1 MTPSAHSPAPDGRP
15 PHGAPEDPPH
25 DAPYEVI
32 VDTPTLKAFLE
43 RLEGCPDVAVDTEA
57 NSLHH
62 YRECVS
68 LIQLTGR
75 ERGGALHHA
84 IVDPLADADV
94 QLLGPLLADPKVTTI
109 FHGADYDVVSLRRD
123 YGFSFA
129 TIYDTM
135 VAARCA
141 GVPRFGLA
149 DLVSGYFGVALNKK
163 YQKHDWSHRP
173 LSREALDYAHLD
185 TRYLPEIMDR
195 LRELVAQ
202 KGRTDA
208 VEEECRLLEQRAWV
222 RREPDPDAF
231 LQVKGASRLP
241 EQARRVLREL
251 WEMREGIAKKRDWPP
266 FKVMGNETMIA
277 LATAAP
283 GDAKSLESALGRH
296 SRIGHRYGP
305 RILDAVATGLVSDR
319 PLPAPKRGEGRRP
332 TREDDALFKRLKDW
346 RNAAAE
352 AEGVEPAMV
361 VNNQVL
367 QEVSTRRPASRA
379 DLEAIPGIRRWQLAR
394 YTDALLG
401 AVQAFAAEAG

>member
-1 MTPSAHSPAPDGRP
+1 MGSHEGFHEASRAV
-15 PHGAPEDPPH
+15 
-25 DAPYEVI
+25 PYEVI
-32 VDTPTLKAFLE
+32 DETAALKAFLG
-43 RLEGCPDVAVDTEA
+43 RLEACPDVAVDTEA

-62 YRECVS
+62 YRERVS

-84 IVDPLADADV
+84 IVDPIADV
-94 QLLGPLLADPKVTTI
+94 DVMLLGPLLADPKVTTI

-123 YGFSFA
+123 YGFAFA
-129 TIYDTM
+129 NIYDTM

-149 DLVSGYFGVALNKK
+149 DLVQGYFGVALNKR
-163 YQKHDWSHRP
+163 YQKIDWSHRP

-195 LRELVAQ
+195 LRDLVAQ

-222 RREPDPDAF
+222 RREPDPEAF
-231 LQVKGASRLP
+231 LQVKGATRLGD
-241 EQARRVLREL
+241 QGRRVLREL

-266 FKVMGNETMIA
+266 FKVMGNETLIA

-319 PLPAPKRGEGRRP
+319 PLPAPRRGDGRRP
-332 TREDDALFKRLKDW
+332 TREDDALFKHLKDW

-352 AEGVEPAMV
+352 AEGVEPSMV
-361 VNNQVL
+361 VSNQVL
-367 QEVSTRRPASRA
+367 QEVSTRRPAGRA

-394 YTDALLG
+394 YADALV
-401 AVQAFAAEAG
+401 AEVQAFAAAG

>member
-1 MTPSAHSPAPDGRP
+1 MTGLVEG
-15 PHGAPEDPPH
+15 GAPAGER
-25 DAPYEVI
+25 PYAEI
-32 VDTPTLKAFLE
+32 EDTPALEAFLA
-43 RLEGCPDVAVDTEA
+43 RLAACPDVAVDTEA

-62 YRECVS
+62 YRERVS

-75 ERGGALHHA
+75 EPDGTLHHA
-84 IVDPLADADV
+84 IVDPIADV
-94 QLLGPLLADPKVTTI
+94 DVGLLGPLLADPKVTII

-129 TIYDTM
+129 GLYDTM

-149 DLVSGYFGVALNKK
+149 DLVNGYFGVTLNKK

-195 LRELVAQ
+195 LKALVAE

-231 LQVKGASRLP
+231 LQVKGASRLS
-241 EQARRVLREL
+241 ERGRRVLREL
-251 WEMREGIAKKRDWPP
+251 HEMRDGIARKRDWPP
-266 FKVMGNETMIA
+266 FKVMGNETLIA
-277 LATAAP
+277 LADAAP
-283 GDAKSLESALGRH
+283 ADAKTLVDALGRH

-305 RILDAVATGLVSDR
+305 RILDAVAAGLVSDR
-319 PLPAPKRGEGRRP
+319 PLPVPKRGEGGRRP
-332 TREDDALFKRLKDW
+332 TREDDALFRRLKDW

-361 VNNQVL
+361 VSNLIL
-367 QEVSTRRPASRA
+367 QEVSTRRPAAPA
-379 DLEAIPGIRRWQLAR
+379 DLEAIPAIRRWQLAR

-401 AVQAFAAEAG
+401 VVKAFGAESD